1 MNSVLSLSSELMS
14 LIWCILIWVSI
25 ALYLCSA
32 WFDLMCPMWVA
43 AFSMQCSSSLISA
56 WLFIDFPSSNT
67 IVTSTVDLFVYDNFL
82 LCPSTAV
89 VSRSLSIA
97 GNVL

>member
-1 MNSVLSLSSELMS
+1 MNSGLSLSSELMS

-56 WLFIDFPSSNT
+56 WLFFEMSRELLSSFAS
-67 IVTSTVDLFVYDNFL
+67 VCMDLFDLWVGRAL
-82 LCPSTAV
+82 
-89 VSRSLSIA
+89 
-97 GNVL
+97 